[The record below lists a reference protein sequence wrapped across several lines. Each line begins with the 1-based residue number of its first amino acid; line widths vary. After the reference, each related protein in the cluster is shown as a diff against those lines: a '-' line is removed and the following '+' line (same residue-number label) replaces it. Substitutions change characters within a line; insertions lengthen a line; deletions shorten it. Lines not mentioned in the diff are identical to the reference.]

1 MPPPGATVTTP
12 FSTATTGIADG
23 DRSIFRVRDI
33 DNMIRELNLED
44 GSFFKILS
52 MIAQEEP
59 ATQIRYEW
67 GEDDIPSNSTLVTV
81 TATAAAATLTV
92 ADSRQLIQNS
102 KVMVASTGE
111 LILLGAAP
119 TNATT
124 IGTLTRGAFGTAAQ
138 AIPLN
143 DSLIFLGDMLPELGS
158 ANLGGGQ
165 VPSERFNFVTLYSKG
180 FRSSRLQENSVMIEN
195 VGQVPRETIRKMV
208 EMKRQINADLIFGK
222 RGKLLSFGSD
232 GIVYSSDGFV
242 NVVKSN
248 ELNLEGG
255 NGALSW
261 PTLNHFLNQVG
272 DATSSSPTK
281 ALFAGQALFS
291 AITRISYN
299 RISRPFMFEEA
310 IGATVGQIMT
320 DRGMMVDVINDRQA
334 FPSVSTTLSG
344 MGIVVDMAH
353 VRLKT
358 KSGFELQWRT
368 NIQDPDSHVIQ
379 NELFGSASLKLMLEE
394 THGVIRGAVE
404 QF

>member
-1 MPPPGATVTTP
+1 
-12 FSTATTGIADG
+12 
-23 DRSIFRVRDI
+23 
-33 DNMIRELNLED
+33 
-44 GSFFKILS
+44 
-52 MIAQEEP
+52 
-59 ATQIRYEW
+59 
-67 GEDDIPSNSTLVTV
+67 
-81 TATAAAATLTV
+81 
-92 ADSRQLIQNS
+92 
-102 KVMVASTGE
+102 
-111 LILLGAAP
+111 
-119 TNATT
+119 
-124 IGTLTRGAFGTAAQ
+124 
-138 AIPLN
+138 
-143 DSLIFLGDMLPELGS
+143 
-158 ANLGGGQ
+158 
-165 VPSERFNFVTLYSKG
+165 
-180 FRSSRLQENSVMIEN
+180 MIEN

-222 RGKLLSFGSD
+222 RGKLTSFGSD

-291 AITRISYN
+291 AVTRISYN
-299 RISRPFMFEEA
+299 RISRPFMSEET
-310 IGATVGQIMT
+310 IGAIVGQIMT

-334 FPSVSTTLSG
+334 FPSVSATLSG